1 MVWISLSVLLLIAV
15 VIGAVVWASNDPKV
29 GVGVSFS
36 ILGVIGMIV
45 FVIMTAAFSIK
56 TVPAGHVG
64 LVYTFSDITGQR
76 EAGLQ
81 TIFPWQTFKTASV
94 QVQTL
99 CFMTENPAIIGEQGQ
114 ILEAAKECPENSRK
128 MGGGLDSFSEENQ
141 DVFIDVILNIQVDPA
156 NIQSLYRD
164 VGENYVDKLIPGR
177 VAQVFKDETVNY
189 VSLEIA
195 PNRTQLRAVVEPDLQ
210 GELDEFSIKVTALLI
225 ENISFSPEFLAAIE
239 RRQIAEQAALE
250 AEAVAKAAVTIAQG
264 EADANEALAASLST
278 NGNFILQ
285 FRAIEALADN
295 VSIILLPEESG
306 LIPILGESLLGGG
319 IQPGPEEP
327 AE

>member
-1 MVWISLSVLLLIAV
+1 MLWIVLVVLLLIVIVVAGVLLSVGDNGMGGAGAWGLALGGGLV
-15 VIGAVVWASNDPKV
+15 VI
-29 GVGVSFS
+29 
-36 ILGVIGMIV
+36 
-45 FVIMTAAFSIK
+45 VIMTALFSIR

-64 LVYTFSDITGQR
+64 IVYTFSDITGQTDS
-76 EAGLQ
+76 GLV
-81 TIFPWQTFKTASV
+81 TIWPWQTLKRASV

-99 CFMTENPAIIGEQGQ
+99 CFMTENPAVVGEGGQ
-114 ILEAAKECPENSRK
+114 ILEAATECPDNSRK

-141 DVFIDVILNIQVDPA
+141 DVFIDVILNIKVNPDNVQD
-156 NIQSLYRD
+156 LYRT
-164 VGENYVDKLIPGR
+164 VGEDYVDKLIPGR

-189 VSLEIA
+189 ESLLIA
-195 PNRTQLRAVVEPDLQ
+195 PNRTALRATVEPDLQ
-210 GELDEFSIKVTALLI
+210 EELDEFSIDVTALLI

-239 RRQIAEQAALE
+239 RRQVAEQKALE
-250 AEAVAKAAVTIAQG
+250 ADAIAAANVTIAQG
-264 EADANEALAASLST
+264 EADANEALAESLKE

-319 IQPGPEEP
+319 VDEE
-327 AE
+327 